1 MLKTHNFFLSLII
14 FIGLLS
20 FSGCASVKEDKDGT
34 YITGT
39 TNWVGA
45 EEFHIYRRINQKNAD
60 EKCSS
65 QGKLVDP
72 VEEKMGLTSIF
83 DLSLRFKCI
92 DPSVKR
98 QRELDAIEVNKKE
111 IERRYKQAEEE
122 RKRYEEARKRNEDE
136 RKRYEA
142 EQKAKEAERLRMEAL
157 KEAEW
162 ERTRPQREAE
172 QRRALAAE
180 ESRLNSIC
188 PKYFIV
194 RQSCAAAFSRQ
205 GCRKDRYGKN
215 YSKQDDDTCFN
226 R

>member
-1 MLKTHNFFLSLII
+1 MPNFFLSLIV

-20 FSGCASVKEDKDGT
+20 LSGCASVVEIENGT
-34 YITGT
+34 FET
-39 TNWVGA
+39 
-45 EEFHIYRRINQKNAD
+45 RRIIWDESREGINYQRKINHKNAN

-65 QGKLVDP
+65 MGKLVDHLG
-72 VEEKMGLTSIF
+72 EWN
-83 DLSLRFKCI
+83 LSNDELVQRFKCI

-98 QRELDAIEVNKKE
+98 QRDLEAVEANKKE
-111 IERRYKQAEEE
+111 QERRKKLAEEE
-122 RKRYEEARKRNEDE
+122 RKRNEEE

-142 EQKAKEAERLRMEAL
+142 EQKAKEAEHLRIETL
-157 KEAEW
+157 KAAEW

-188 PKYFIV
+188 PKYYIV
-194 RQSCAAAFSRQ
+194 RQSCAGAVFSTDCMRL
-205 GCRKDRYGKN
+205 RYGKDF
-215 YSKQDDDTCFN
+215 SKKDHDTCFY

>member
-1 MLKTHNFFLSLII
+1 MSSNFLSLII

-20 FSGCASVKEDKDGT
+20 LSGCASVKEDKDGT

-111 IERRYKQAEEE
+111 IERRYKLAEEE
-122 RKRYEEARKRNEDE
+122 RKKNEEVRKRNEEE

-142 EQKAKEAERLRMEAL
+142 EQKAKETERLRMEAL
-157 KEAEW
+157 KAAEW
-162 ERTRPQREAE
+162 ERTRPQREAAK
-172 QRRALAAE
+172 RKALAEE

-194 RQSCAAAFSRQ
+194 RQSCAGAVFSSDCMRL
-205 GCRKDRYGKN
+205 RYGKDF
-215 YSKQDDDTCFN
+215 SKEDHDTCFY